1 MFIHEENIYN
11 RKAAQEVV
19 PFLIKTFNPSSV
31 LDVGCGKGTW
41 LNVFSQF
48 STVCKIRGIDGL
60 YVDVKNLDI
69 PSDSFISQDLNQ
81 AFDLGHKYDLLICLE
96 VAEHLE
102 CNAANAFIESITRH
116 SDIIVFSAAI
126 PGQGGQKHINEQ
138 WPEYWQQK
146 FSQKGFDAF
155 DILRNVFWD
164 NVNVNWWYKQNM
176 FVYIKRGSQLHSFDK
191 VNGNIL
197 SYIHPELFKAQEEY
211 MSELIKD
218 NSSKFINQSVKECF
232 LNLNTTLIKKIKS
245 FR

>member
-41 LNVFSQF
+41 LNVFSRF
-48 STVCKIRGIDGL
+48 STVCKIKGIDGL
-60 YVDVKNLDI
+60 YVDMQNLDI
-69 PSDSFISQDLNQ
+69 PSDAFIPQDLNQ
-81 AFDLGHKYDLLICLE
+81 SFDLGTKYDLLICLE

-102 CNAANAFIESITRH
+102 CNAANVFIESLTRH
-116 SDIIVFSAAI
+116 SDIIVFSAAV

-146 FSQKGFDAF
+146 FSQNDFDAF
-155 DILRNVFWD
+155 DILRNVFW
-164 NVNVNWWYKQNM
+164 NNSNVNWWYKQNM
-176 FVYIKRGSQLHSFDK
+176 FVYIKKGKLLDSFDK
-191 VNGNIL
+191 VNGSIP
-197 SYIHPELFKAQEEY
+197 SYIHPDLFKAQEEY
-211 MSELIKD
+211 MSALIKD
-218 NSSKFINQSVKECF
+218 NSSRFIKKGVKECL
-232 LNLNTTLIKKIKS
+232 LNLTATIIKKIKT